1 MLESFRLAGDL
12 FSEIARLQQH
22 FDEVFQAA
30 GPSNIRALARGSFP
44 AVNVGL
50 SPETIEVLVFAPGI
64 DPKKMQIT
72 VDRGLLTIAGERKL
86 ETEQP
91 KEAETLYA
99 QERFSGSFRR
109 VVSLP
114 EDADPSKV
122 DARFRDGL
130 LHITVH
136 KHESSKPRQITVN

>member
-1 MLESFRLAGDL
+1 M
-12 FSEIARLQQH
+12 
-22 FDEVFQAA
+22 
-30 GPSNIRALARGSFP
+30 
-44 AVNVGL
+44 NVGL

-64 DPKKMQIT
+64 DPQQVQIT
-72 VDRGLLTIAGERKL
+72 IDKGLLTIAGERKVESAQHK
-86 ETEQP
+86 ET
-91 KEAETLYA
+91 ETLYA

-136 KHESSKPRQITVN
+136 KRESSKPRRIAVN